1 MKVRTA
7 ETLAFLLGT
16 WDLERVIEDY
26 RSRTDGLFRGSGTLV
41 QNEAASAESRRES
54 ALYQES
60 GELRFG
66 SQLTR
71 ASRTLLYERLP
82 DASVLLRFADGKP
95 FVDLNLE
102 SGEWRGLHHCV
113 DDLYEMTTTVRSARV
128 VEERWRVTGPSKDYL
143 AVTTLTRV
151 A

>member
-7 ETLAFLLGT
+7 ETLTFMLGT
-16 WDLERVIEDY
+16 WYLERVIDDY
-26 RSRTDGLFRGSGTLV
+26 RSGTDRLFRGSATLI
-41 QNEAASAESRRES
+41 QSEAATANSRCEQAR
-54 ALYQES
+54 YQES

-66 SQLTR
+66 TQVTR
-71 ASRTLLYERLP
+71 ASRSLIYERLP
-82 DASVLLRFADGKP
+82 DASVMLHFADGKP

-102 SGEWRGLHHCV
+102 SGEWRGVHHCV
-113 DDLYEMTTTVRSARV
+113 DDLYEMTTTVRSMSV

>member
-26 RSRTDGLFRGSGTLV
+26 RSETNGVFLGGATLV
-41 QNEAASAESRRES
+41 QSEAETASSRCEQAR
-54 ALYQES
+54 YRES

-66 SQLTR
+66 TQVTR
-71 ASRTLLYERLP
+71 ASRTLIYERLP
-82 DASVLLRFADGKP
+82 DASVMLHFADGKP

-113 DDLYEMTTTVRSARV
+113 DDLYELTTTVRSASV
-128 VEERWRVTGPSKDYL
+128 VEERWRVTGPNKDYL

>member
-26 RSRTDGLFRGSGTLV
+26 RSRTDGLFRGSATLV
-41 QNEAASAESRRES
+41 KSEAATADSRREW
-54 ALYQES
+54 ARYQES

-82 DASVLLRFADGKP
+82 DASVMLHFADGKP

-113 DDLYEMTTTVRSARV
+113 DDLYEMTTTVRSATV
-128 VEERWRVTGPSKDYL
+128 VEERWRVAGPDKDYL
-143 AVTTLTRV
+143 AVATLTRV